1 MTLGKGPANACSPH
15 LTLMSDDYESV
26 LLVIRECYVY
36 RYSTGV
42 KAWLLSLWLMRQV
55 AGFLHVRQP
64 ADTDWD
70 VNQHL
75 WTGRLRVI
83 AKGDN
88 AVIQLEDA
96 NTGDIFAVC
105 PYDPQSN
112 SVEPVLDSSRYFVLK
127 IVDQSA
133 GHHAFVGMGFPDR
146 SQAFDFNVA
155 LQDHVTRVKR
165 ENEKDQHQRSQPEG
179 PKLDYSWKEGETIS
193 IQLGNASTKPK
204 RAPAEPNVN
213 ANTVIPFLPPPPSA
227 TKPATPLKSQQS
239 IAGKLSQPNSGD
251 EWSDFTDFVSSS
263 NTSTGSEAQ
272 PEQTTPSNVPSGW
285 TTF

>member
-1 MTLGKGPANACSPH
+1 MA
-15 LTLMSDDYESV
+15 DEYESV

-36 RYSTGV
+36 RVPPRSSTRGYR
-42 KAWLLSLWLMRQV
+42 AS
-55 AGFLHVRQP
+55 
-64 ADTDWD
+64 DWD

-96 NTGDIFAVC
+96 NTGDIFAVS

-112 SVEPVLDSSRYFVLK
+112 SVEPVLDSSRYFVLR
-127 IVDQSA
+127 IVDPSS

-165 ENEKDQHQRSQPEG
+165 EKEKEQHQPGQPQG

-193 IQLGNASTKPK
+193 IQLGNTSTKSK
-204 RAPAEPNVN
+204 RAPANNSN
-213 ANTVIPFLPPPPSA
+213 ANTPIPFLPPPPSA

-239 IAGKLSQPNSGD
+239 IASKPSQPNSGD

-263 NTSTGSEAQ
+263 NTSTGNQAQ
-272 PEQTTPSNVPSGW
+272 SEQTTPANVPSGW